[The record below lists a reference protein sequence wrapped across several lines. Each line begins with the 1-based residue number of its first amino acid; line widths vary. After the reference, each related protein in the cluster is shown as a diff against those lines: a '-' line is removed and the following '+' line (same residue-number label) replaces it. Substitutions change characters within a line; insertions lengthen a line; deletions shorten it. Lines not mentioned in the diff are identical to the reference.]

1 MAEDRSRAVATIV
14 GAMNWV
20 YDRSVGG
27 VPGFDSATELADGYR
42 TGRTDDEAIRDLI
55 RWQIAKAGTLGFVSN
70 LGGLFTLP
78 VAIPANLASVLFLQ
92 LRLVAAIAHLRGH
105 DIRSDQVKTVALACL
120 AGSTAA
126 DLLKDFGVG
135 LSTRVSSAT
144 IARVNQAVGT
154 RLVARTGAAQ
164 ASNLSRLVPLLGGV
178 VGGTIDGLAT
188 LAVGAA
194 AMRLFRPQPAP
205 VE

>member
-1 MAEDRSRAVATIV
+1 M
-14 GAMNWV
+14 
-20 YDRSVGG
+20 
-27 VPGFDSATELADGYR
+27 PGFDSATELADGYR